1 MREVESA
8 SARIADRHGNDE
20 FAVSPSRLSDI
31 ETKGLVPSIFRLYS
45 LAIIYR
51 FDVREMLSWY
61 GIDLSLSA
69 ADLNLNLPP
78 RSHVTETL
86 QGAFAVEIPTRLDPA
101 FDPRRSAN
109 LSRMV
114 EQWGLV
120 PLAYLAKFSGEKYTY
135 GYIGSED
142 FTMYPLLPPGTF
154 LQVDESRNKVVS
166 GMWRSELE
174 RPIYFVE
181 TREGY
186 TCCWCSLKGDQ
197 IVLQPHPLSP
207 VADADVATS
216 SGSGSDRAG
225 GWYRAQARGMAS
237 GRVPAG
243 FETRIERACSTE
255 LKCRAEPPLRSC
267 GSRTGR
273 WLRNLSKYS
282 LAVICSAPLEY
293 ITSSRKRAQRS
304 AQKFEKQLTMR
315 FCQRLLRRRSPYAR
329 LNPQC
334 E

>member
-1 MREVESA
+1 MGTHGLGVILMQGPDGRIAILTAGNNLRGLRERLGFTMREVESA
-8 SARIADRHGNDE
+8 SGRIAERHGNDE

-51 FDVREMLSWY
+51 SDVREVLSWY

-69 ADLNLNLPP
+69 ADLDLNLPP

-114 EQWGLV
+114 EKWGLV

-186 TCCWCSLKGDQ
+186 TCCWCSMKGDQ
-197 IVLQPHPLSP
+197 LVLQPHPLSP
-207 VADADVATS
+207 VAIRMLRHPQEAEVI
-216 SGSGSDRAG
+216 
-225 GWYRAQARGMAS
+225 
-237 GRVPAG
+237 GRVVGIALKLGESLPVEALPDSKP
-243 FETRIERACSTE
+243 ESKERA
-255 LKCRAEPPLRSC
+255 A
-267 GSRTGR
+267 
-273 WLRNLSKYS
+273 
-282 LAVICSAPLEY
+282 
-293 ITSSRKRAQRS
+293 
-304 AQKFEKQLTMR
+304 
-315 FCQRLLRRRSPYAR
+315 
-329 LNPQC
+329 LN
-334 E
+334 

>member
-1 MREVESA
+1 MGKHELGVILMQGPDGRIAILTAGNNLRGLRERLGFTMREVESA
-8 SARIADRHGNDE
+8 SGRIAERHGNDE

-51 FDVREMLSWY
+51 SDVREVLSWY

-69 ADLNLNLPP
+69 ADLDLNLPP

-114 EQWGLV
+114 EKWGLV

-186 TCCWCSLKGDQ
+186 TCCWCSMKGDQ
-197 IVLQPHPLSP
+197 LVLQPHPLSP
-207 VADADVATS
+207 VAIRMLRHPQEAEVI
-216 SGSGSDRAG
+216 
-225 GWYRAQARGMAS
+225 
-237 GRVPAG
+237 GRVVGIALKLGESLPVEALPDSKP
-243 FETRIERACSTE
+243 ESKERA
-255 LKCRAEPPLRSC
+255 A
-267 GSRTGR
+267 
-273 WLRNLSKYS
+273 
-282 LAVICSAPLEY
+282 
-293 ITSSRKRAQRS
+293 
-304 AQKFEKQLTMR
+304 
-315 FCQRLLRRRSPYAR
+315 
-329 LNPQC
+329 LN
-334 E
+334 

>member
-1 MREVESA
+1 MQSPDGRLDNIAAGSNLRSLRERLGFTMREVESA
-8 SARIADRHGNDE
+8 SERIAERHRNDE
-20 FAVSPSRLSDI
+20 FSVSPSRLSDI
-31 ETKGLVPSIFRLYS
+31 ETKGLIPSIFRLYS
-45 LAIIYR
+45 LAVIYR
-51 FDVREMLSWY
+51 CDVREVLSWY

-69 ADLNLNLPP
+69 ADLDLNLPP

-120 PLAYLAKFSGEKYTY
+120 PLAYLAKFSGRKYTY

-154 LQVDESRNKVVS
+154 LQVDESRTKILS

-186 TCCWCSLKGDQ
+186 TCSWCSLKGDQ
-197 IVLQPHPLSP
+197 ITLQPHPLSP
-207 VADADVATS
+207 VAVRILRHPQEAEVI
-216 SGSGSDRAG
+216 
-225 GWYRAQARGMAS
+225 
-237 GRVPAG
+237 GRVVGIALKLGEWLPVESLPDSKPAPK
-243 FETRIERACSTE
+243 ERA
-255 LKCRAEPPLRSC
+255 A
-267 GSRTGR
+267 
-273 WLRNLSKYS
+273 
-282 LAVICSAPLEY
+282 
-293 ITSSRKRAQRS
+293 
-304 AQKFEKQLTMR
+304 
-315 FCQRLLRRRSPYAR
+315 
-329 LNPQC
+329 LN
-334 E
+334 

>member
-1 MREVESA
+1 MILMQGPDGRIAILTAGNNLRGLRERLGFTMREVESA
-8 SARIADRHGNDE
+8 SGRIAERHGNDE

-51 FDVREMLSWY
+51 SDVREVLSWY

-69 ADLNLNLPP
+69 ADLDLNLPP

-114 EQWGLV
+114 EKWGLV

-186 TCCWCSLKGDQ
+186 TCCWCSMKGDQ
-197 IVLQPHPLSP
+197 LVLQPHPLSP
-207 VADADVATS
+207 VAIRMLRHPQEAEVI
-216 SGSGSDRAG
+216 
-225 GWYRAQARGMAS
+225 
-237 GRVPAG
+237 GRVVGIALKLGEWLPVEALPDSKP
-243 FETRIERACSTE
+243 ESKERA
-255 LKCRAEPPLRSC
+255 A
-267 GSRTGR
+267 
-273 WLRNLSKYS
+273 
-282 LAVICSAPLEY
+282 
-293 ITSSRKRAQRS
+293 
-304 AQKFEKQLTMR
+304 
-315 FCQRLLRRRSPYAR
+315 
-329 LNPQC
+329 LN
-334 E
+334 